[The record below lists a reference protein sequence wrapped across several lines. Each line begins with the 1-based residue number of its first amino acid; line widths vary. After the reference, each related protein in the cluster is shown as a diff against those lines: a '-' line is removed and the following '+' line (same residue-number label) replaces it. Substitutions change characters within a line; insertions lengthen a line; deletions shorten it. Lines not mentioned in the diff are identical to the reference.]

1 MMYSLFDVYLLPC
14 IYIYIY
20 SGFIFTVHL
29 LPRCIRCICPQHM
42 HEASLHPNHREVEW
56 PRSRRLDGRPVK
68 PSLRIAKWHDR
79 IVSVQT
85 GLVCCQVPVQ
95 ATVERLELGMGL
107 SLRKWR
113 GLWFEQQLLMG
124 IWKNF

>member
-1 MMYSLFDVYLLPC
+1 MMYSLFNICYRVFKIYTVYIALL
-14 IYIYIY
+14 
-20 SGFIFTVHL
+20 SLHL
-29 LPRCIRCICPQHM
+29 LPRCIRCICPQHI
-42 HEASLHPNHREVEW
+42 HEASLHPNHGEVEW

-68 PSLRIAKWHDR
+68 PPLRIAKWHDR

-85 GLVCCQVPVQ
+85 GRVRCQVPVQ

-107 SLRKWR
+107 SLRRWR

-124 IWKNF
+124 ILKNF